1 MPPWAFRYPRDVR
14 ESPIFAMIQLLSL
27 IIAHVKVVPEKS
39 VSTVDSG
46 DRKDDSNRIR
56 QFNQDLLIEMIRS

>member
-46 DRKDDSNRIR
+46 DRKDDSDQIR
-56 QFNQDLLIEMIRS
+56 RFNQDLLIEMIRS

>member
-1 MPPWAFRYPRDVR
+1 
-14 ESPIFAMIQLLSL
+14 MIQLLSL

-46 DRKDDSNRIR
+46 DRKDDSNRIKR
-56 QFNQDLLIEMIRS
+56 FNQDLLIEMIRS